1 MEERDNLRIIHPSG
15 QPKPN
20 SVKDFLNK
28 PAHEL
33 TVGDTFLM
41 QTGNVLIAVTV
52 PAIVGSLSV
61 IFARLRNSQEKHG
74 L

>member
-1 MEERDNLRIIHPSG
+1 MENPDNLRIIHPSA
-15 QPKPN
+15 QSKPN
-20 SVKDFLNK
+20 LVKSFLNK

-41 QTGNVLIAVTV
+41 QTGNVLIAVTI

-61 IFARLRNSQEKHG
+61 IFARRRNSQEKHG